1 MWPVHLSAVVSVLL
15 TYKDLV
21 VEQSGRT
28 TGGWEEQ
35 SDNIYEI
42 ANLPMKL
49 KFELW
54 VCFSFAT
61 LYTKKAYLVK
71 QCQILQQR
79 LHPRMLR
86 LTLGRGLESQ
96 WPVACNKK

>member
-1 MWPVHLSAVVSVLL
+1 MHVFTYIFCNHNEAEHRELHIWPVHLSAVVSVLL

-42 ANLPMKL
+42 ANPPMKL

-54 VCFSFAT
+54 MCFSFAM
-61 LYTKKAYLVK
+61 LCTKKEE
-71 QCQILQQR
+71 R
-79 LHPRMLR
+79 
-86 LTLGRGLESQ
+86 
-96 WPVACNKK
+96 